1 MCRWTLPLVG
11 KAQEEIAAPALDLH
25 FHTSPYL
32 WGNTSRTTQPTEE
45 EVHQHRYCCAIISP
59 LFVWVF
65 FLWRPIVFSRKRLP
79 NWWECKSALLL
90 RPKILLFS
98 ASDKNKVVL
107 VVVVGSSISMHHPSC
122 CCSSRKDPP
131 HYLSLLCCPHIF
143 FVVWLVLS
151 CVPSPVSSSS
161 PKRIMHSSDTKEML
175 TPKYTP
181 LQSNNHAFF
190 RSFTS
195 LVCLSA
201 CLLPS
206 LSITGTY
213 CDGFGYVNSTLT
225 IPFPSKQNTDHLTTR
240 HAIHLSF

>member
-1 MCRWTLPLVG
+1 VL
-11 KAQEEIAAPALDLH
+11 
-25 FHTSPYL
+25 
-32 WGNTSRTTQPTEE
+32 
-45 EVHQHRYCCAIISP
+45 
-59 LFVWVF
+59 F
-65 FLWRPIVFSRKRLP
+65 FLDPRSCCSQLATKT
-79 NWWECKSALLL
+79 
-90 RPKILLFS
+90 
-98 ASDKNKVVL
+98 KVVVVVVV
-107 VVVVGSSISMHHPSC
+107 VVVVGSSSSSSMHHPSC

-131 HYLSLLCCPHIF
+131 HYISLLCCPHIF

-175 TPKYTP
+175 TPKYIP

-190 RSFTS
+190 LSFTS

-213 CDGFGYVNSTLT
+213 SDGFGYVNSTPT
-225 IPFPSKQNTDHLTTR
+225 IPFPSKQNTHHLTTR